1 MELGQRANRAKVVSA
16 AEELVKTA
24 EKEDVKEKG
33 QAYLDTI
40 QNSGANAKAAK
51 EMIAALEACGCQ
63 NENVQT
69 ILQLKDFA
77 AKKSQWILGGDGW
90 AYDIGYGGLDHVLAS
105 GQDVNILVF
114 DTEVYSNTGGQAS
127 KATPTGAIAQFAAG
141 GKEVKK
147 KDLAGIAMSYGYIY
161 VAQIAQGADMNQM
174 IKAFVEAEAYP
185 GPSLIIAYAP
195 CINHGVKGGLK
206 NAQAEEKKAVESGYW
221 HLFRFN
227 PLLAEEGKNPFILDS
242 KEPKGSYQDFIM
254 GEVRY
259 NRLSRS
265 NPDRA
270 KELFDKAE
278 KDAKAKYEALA
289 ERAAK

>member
-1 MELGQRANRAKVVSA
+1 M
-16 AEELVKTA
+16 
-24 EKEDVKEKG
+24 
-33 QAYLDTI
+33 
-40 QNSGANAKAAK
+40 
-51 EMIAALEACGCQ
+51 
-63 NENVQT
+63 
-69 ILQLKDFA
+69 
-77 AKKSQWILGGDGW
+77 
-90 AYDIGYGGLDHVLAS
+90 
-105 GQDVNILVF
+105 
-114 DTEVYSNTGGQAS
+114 
-127 KATPTGAIAQFAAG
+127 
-141 GKEVKK
+141 KK

-174 IKAFVEAEAYP
+174 MKAFVEAEAYP

-265 NPDRA
+265 NPERA

-289 ERAAK
+289 DRAAR